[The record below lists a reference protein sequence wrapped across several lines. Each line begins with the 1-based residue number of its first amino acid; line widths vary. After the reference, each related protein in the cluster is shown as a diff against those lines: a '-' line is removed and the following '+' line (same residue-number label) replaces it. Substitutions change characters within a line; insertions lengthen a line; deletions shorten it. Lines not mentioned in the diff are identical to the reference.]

1 MPLDFIYEKGPNK
14 YMLENYVTDEQL
26 LKKVQTGQ
34 GDLETDEG
42 DSLFIYIERIFSG
55 TEPA

>member
-1 MPLDFIYEKGPNK
+1 MPLDFIYEKGTNK

-26 LKKVQTGQ
+26 LKKVQTGR
-34 GDLETDEG
+34 GDLDTDQG
-42 DSLFIYIERIFSG
+42 DSLFIYIEGIFSG